1 MPVST
6 ATIATADASRL
17 IKRLCTHWA
26 HKLEVSFD
34 DSQARVVFDADTVAH
49 LAAGP
54 AALEARVE
62 APDEAQLA
70 RIQEVVASHLE
81 RMARGETLEI
91 SWQTA
96 QGAD

>member
-6 ATIATADASRL
+6 AIIATTDGSRL

-34 DSQARVVFDADTVAH
+34 ESQARVAFDADTVAH
-49 LAAGP
+49 LTAGP

-62 APDEAQLA
+62 APDEARLA
-70 RIQEVVASHLE
+70 QFQGVVASHLE

-91 SWQTA
+91 SWQPA
-96 QGAD
+96 